1 MPLAMAEGQAA
12 GIAAKLAI
20 DSNVE
25 VRDVDIKKLQK
36 RLIEEGASLY
46 RDSEAVKAE
55 KERARAAI
63 KEFLANYE
71 SINTPED
78 VEWFD

>member
-1 MPLAMAEGQAA
+1 MPLAMAEGRAA